1 MAVRFCLELTDF
13 RGNLGSCWNSCQR
26 AKILRSLR
34 QRSGRTLKPESTESQ
49 MEFFINSAHAAGGG
63 QQGDPLSF
71 LIMIGVFFAIMYFM
85 IIRPQNKRAKE
96 HKALLDALSKGD
108 EIVTNGGLL
117 GKVTGLEENFI
128 TIQVADGVEVQVQR
142 QAVAAVMPKGTMKK
156 KK

>member
-1 MAVRFCLELTDF
+1 MAVRFCLELMDF
-13 RGNLGSCWNSCQR
+13 RGNLSSCWNSYER
-26 AKILRSLR
+26 AKILRPPR
-34 QRSGRTLKPESTESQ
+34 QRSGRTLKPQSMESH
-49 MEFFINSAHAAGGG
+49 MEFFINSAHATGGQ
-63 QQGDPLSF
+63 QQGDPLGF

-96 HKALLDALSKGD
+96 HKALLDSLGKGD

-117 GKVTGLEENFI
+117 GRITGLEENFV